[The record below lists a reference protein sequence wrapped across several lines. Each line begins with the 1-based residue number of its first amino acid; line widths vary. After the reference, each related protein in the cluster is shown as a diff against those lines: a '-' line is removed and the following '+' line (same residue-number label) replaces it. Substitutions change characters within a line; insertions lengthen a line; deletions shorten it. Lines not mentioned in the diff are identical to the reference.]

1 MPLFKTINHNSSTKI
16 LVWKIT
22 ETFDQLLSEVRLNP
36 KSVTRLKSMKSEV
49 HQLGFLSV
57 RKLLQKT
64 GYSDFDLFYDVF
76 GKPHLTNGTHISISH
91 SHQFSAIVISDQ
103 KVGIDIE
110 LQREKI
116 IRIANKFSVEELSEN
131 VKQNYIQKLTQIW
144 AAKEVIFKIR
154 NEKGISFKDHIFV
167 NPIQTEDKS
176 TKAILKINNTQQEFS
191 IHFEEIQNFV
201 LAYAFEI

>member
-144 AAKEVIFKIR
+144 AAKEAIFKIR

>member
-57 RKLLQKT
+57 RKLLQKS

-116 IRIANKFSVEELSEN
+116 IRIANKFSVEDLNKN

-144 AAKEVIFKIR
+144 AAKEAIFKIR
-154 NEKGISFKDHIFV
+154 NEKGISFKNHIFV
-167 NPIQTEDKS
+167 NPFQTEDKS
-176 TKAILKINNTQQEFS
+176 TKAILKINNIQQEFS
-191 IHFEEIQNFV
+191 IHFEDIENFV
-201 LAYAFEI
+201 LVYAFEV